1 MLDSEDGTP
10 TGGVTPPAEARDW
23 DAFARLYDQHE
34 GRLYRFARLL
44 LPGQAA
50 LAEDAVADTFIKVY
64 RAWVD
69 GRVDNFF
76 GYARQALVN
85 HVLGMFRRQQT
96 SERYLAG
103 VRARPEP
110 GERPLDDAVVDAQA
124 VFDALATLP
133 DRRRTA
139 VVLRYYEDLPNDEIA
154 EIMGI
159 SVGAVK
165 AHVFAGLGQLR
176 ERLTGGSP

>member
-1 MLDSEDGTP
+1 MLDPDDGTP
-10 TGGVTPPAEARDW
+10 SGGVTPPVGARDW
-23 DAFARLYDQHE
+23 DAFARLYDEHE
-34 GRLYRFARLL
+34 ARLYRFARLL

-50 LAEDAVADTFIKVY
+50 LAEDAVADTFIKVH
-64 RAWVD
+64 RAWFD

-76 GYARQALVN
+76 GYARQTLVN
-85 HVLGMFRRQQT
+85 HVMGMFRRQQT
-96 SERYLAG
+96 SERYLAA
-103 VRARPEP
+103 VRAEPEP
-110 GERPLDDAVVDAQA
+110 GERPLDDTVTDART

-139 VVLRYYEDLPNDEIA
+139 VVLRYYEDLPNDEVA

-165 AHVFAGLGQLR
+165 AHLFAGLGQLR
-176 ERLTGGSP
+176 QRLTGLS

>member
-1 MLDSEDGTP
+1 M
-10 TGGVTPPAEARDW
+10 TPPDDGQNW
-23 DAFARLYDQHE
+23 DAFARLYDQYE
-34 GRLYRFARLL
+34 ARLYRFARLL

-64 RAWVD
+64 RAWAD

-76 GYARQALVN
+76 GYARQSLVN
-85 HVLGMFRRQQT
+85 HVLGMFRKQQT
-96 SERYLAG
+96 SERYLAA
-103 VRARPEP
+103 VRSRPEP
-110 GERPLDDAVVDAQA
+110 GDRPLEDTVVDAQA

-154 EIMGI
+154 DIMGI

-176 ERLTGGSP
+176 ERLTGASP